1 MEIATVSL
9 YIIFPS
15 ISILIKKQV
24 KSKRERNPTM
34 SKHSIY
40 FRTFAGVLE
49 ILRLQEFA
57 FDVKRGLFE
66 RMRVDPFRISF

>member
-1 MEIATVSL
+1 MP
-9 YIIFPS
+9 YHIFHVAP
-15 ISILIKKQV
+15 
-24 KSKRERNPTM
+24 NPTT

-66 RMRVDPFRISF
+66 RMRVDPFRISFSQNHVILEFQRDETVQK